1 MKSHNVTI
9 QMKAL
14 CLYFHMELLV
24 FQNFIRWNLEIW
36 SVKGLI
42 EFHLQFFSTIIILGL
57 WLLASL
63 KQGGCFLEVQ
73 LYFLFDCFIIF
84 SLASRQF
91 TGSGY
96 VEYNVKSAIYSDD
109 SELKLTFRTVQPS
122 GLLFQSTSSGGDW
135 ADYITLEI
143 VGGRLRCVYM
153 YLITHCS
160 R

>member
-1 MKSHNVTI
+1 MEDVVSFLIPSILSLFTNNFAKSLFVCIHQSASNLTQFYLLNVFFVQKSNGMVKKI
-9 QMKAL
+9 G
-14 CLYFHMELLV
+14 
-24 FQNFIRWNLEIW
+24 QNFFGVSTVFSFL
-36 SVKGLI
+36 L
-42 EFHLQFFSTIIILGL
+42 FCYFFSL
-57 WLLASL
+57 
-63 KQGGCFLEVQ
+63 V
-73 LYFLFDCFIIF
+73 
-84 SLASRQF
+84 SRQF
-91 TGSGY
+91 TGSGF
-96 VEYNVKSAIYSDD
+96 VEYNVKSAIYSDE